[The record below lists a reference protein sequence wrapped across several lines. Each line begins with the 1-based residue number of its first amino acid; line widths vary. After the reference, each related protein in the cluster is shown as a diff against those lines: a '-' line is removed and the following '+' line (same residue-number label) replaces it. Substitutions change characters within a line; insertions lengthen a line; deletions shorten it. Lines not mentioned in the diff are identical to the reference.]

1 VSILCDL
8 FVADP
13 SDASKYGDRFDD
25 PEWAAHVESVSFGGL
40 TQLNFEIL
48 WAILEGRPWDPS
60 AHSFEWVG
68 DPPPEGQAETWTFR
82 FAPAFV
88 SQLAALEDPRAITE
102 ITQQWARTE
111 ELSCDPKD
119 LTEVVDS
126 LLRLARS
133 AQASGGGLCLWG
145 SL

>member
-1 VSILCDL
+1 MSILCDL
-8 FVADP
+8 FVAVP

-25 PEWAAHVESVSFGGL
+25 PEWGADVESESFGGL

-48 WAILEGRPWDPS
+48 WAIVEGRPWDPS
-60 AHSFEWVG
+60 THSFEWVG
-68 DPPPEGQAETWTFR
+68 DPPQGQAETWTFR
-82 FAPAFV
+82 FAPAFAG
-88 SQLAALEDPRAITE
+88 QLAALKDPRAIAE

-111 ELSCDPKD
+111 ELNCDPGE
-119 LTEVVDS
+119 LTEVVDA

-133 AQASGGGLCLWG
+133 AEASGRGLFLWG

>member
-1 VSILCDL
+1 MSILCDL

-13 SDASKYGDRFDD
+13 SDASEYGKRFDD
-25 PEWAAHVESVSFGGL
+25 PEWDADVESASFGGM

-48 WAILEGRPWDPS
+48 WAMLEGRPWDPKT
-60 AHSFEWVG
+60 HSFESVG
-68 DPPPEGQAETWTFR
+68 DPSEGQDETWTFR

-88 SQLAALEDPRAITE
+88 AQLAALKDPRAIAE
-102 ITQQWARTE
+102 LTQKWAQTQ
-111 ELSCDPKD
+111 ELRCDPEE

-126 LLRLARS
+126 LLRLASS
-133 AQASGGGLCLWG
+133 AQASGRGLFLWG